1 MPYPSQIVREAWR
14 HDAALSTDLMPIA
27 APVPVF
33 SLVDRRHDF
42 LLCVIFFRGR
52 RLVAS
57 LSLSILRFLLVISQR
72 AVLFPLASH
81 ALNALFSPVFLSF
94 FFCRYSLSTT
104 SMPTFSFTFSLK
116 SKN

>member
-1 MPYPSQIVREAWR
+1 MPLYLYPSQIVREAWR
-14 HDAALSTDLMPIA
+14 HDALSTDLMPIA

-94 FFCRYSLSTT
+94 FLPLFVVHYIDAHV
-104 SMPTFSFTFSLK
+104 FFHF
-116 SKN
+116 